1 MGAPFLY
8 VKLLIQKSSQAV
20 DAGTTEIWGNL
31 SADADLFAFAWDGGF
46 FSASTNNAGT
56 SFDTQLFLFDSA
68 GFGIAGADG
77 TGFLTLPST
86 LSISDLAAGEYFL
99 GISDWD
105 NDPVSVGGE
114 IFTDEFVSQQ
124 TPTGPG
130 GGSPLTSWDGR
141 NANAFDGYQ
150 IVLSSATGGDEV
162 ASTPEPAALL
172 GLISIASIG
181 FSAKRKQRS

>member
-1 MGAPFLY
+1 MC
-8 VKLLIQKSSQAV
+8 S
-20 DAGTTEIWGNL
+20 
-31 SADADLFAFAWDGGF
+31 
-46 FSASTNNAGT
+46 
-56 SFDTQLFLFDSA
+56 
-68 GFGIAGADG
+68 
-77 TGFLTLPST
+77 
-86 LSISDLAAGEYFL
+86 SDL
-99 GISDWD
+99 S
-105 NDPVSVGGE
+105 
-114 IFTDEFVSQQ
+114 DEFVSQQ